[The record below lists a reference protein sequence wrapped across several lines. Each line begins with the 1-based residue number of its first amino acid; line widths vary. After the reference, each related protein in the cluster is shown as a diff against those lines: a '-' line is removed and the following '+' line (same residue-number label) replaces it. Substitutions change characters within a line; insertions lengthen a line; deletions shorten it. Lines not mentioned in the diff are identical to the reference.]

1 MPRVIGSAPSN
12 IERLD
17 ALAPAPA
24 SDLRVADRPFVFEK
38 EQVLMA
44 DFAGRDVF
52 RVQCQVPPE
61 NFEGARTKLNVAIFL
76 A

>member
-1 MPRVIGSAPSN
+1 MSRVVGPTPAN

-17 ALAPAPA
+17 ALAPSPA
-24 SDLRVADRPFVFEK
+24 GDLRVADRPSILEK

-52 RVQCQVPPE
+52 VSQFQVPP
-61 NFEGARTKLNVAIFL
+61 
-76 A
+76 